1 MHYFNSKIEAL
12 EWINFILDKY
22 AARYTSFI
30 GPNHENKDGGHF
42 FKVSLDSNN
51 ILIDA
56 VYGKGTVD
64 LPGHNIGGE
73 RSWQYILPFSN
84 LKIISLVF
92 KEKVFP
98 LVHIKFHTKWF
109 KNFTKKNLN
118 EINKLNPLYSY
129 ESYVEIIL
137 LDSVVNDNN
146 FNENKLNEAFN
157 LLTS

>member
-1 MHYFNSKIEAL
+1 MFNSKEEAL
-12 EWINFILDKY
+12 EWINLILDKY
-22 AARYTSFI
+22 AARYTSFL

-56 VYGKGTVD
+56 VYGKGQVD
-64 LPGHNIGGE
+64 LPGNSVGGE

-84 LKIISLVF
+84 LKKISLVF

-98 LVHIKFHTKWF
+98 FVHIKFHTKWF

-118 EINKLNPLYSY
+118 KIDKLNPLYSK
-129 ESYVEIIL
+129 ESYVEIFI
-137 LDSVVNDNN
+137 LDSVVSDN
-146 FNENKLNEAFN
+146 FSEYKLNEAFK
-157 LLTS
+157 LITSS